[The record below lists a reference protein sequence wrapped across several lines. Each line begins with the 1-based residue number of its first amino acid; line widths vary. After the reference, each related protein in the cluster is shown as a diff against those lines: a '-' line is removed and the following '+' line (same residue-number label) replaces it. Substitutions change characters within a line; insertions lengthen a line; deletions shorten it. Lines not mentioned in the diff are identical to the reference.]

1 MYNSAMYY
9 LIANPTAGRGRTLR
23 ALPQVQAFF
32 AERSLPLT
40 TLLTESPGHATVL
53 ANALPDDATIL
64 SLGGDGTLCEIVRA
78 CIGNRRTVGVL
89 PGGTGNDFA
98 FALGLERYDLARGL
112 EVVSNGHIR
121 SVDIAEVNGIPFVN
135 ALGLGFPAEVAQAA
149 QRAPRFL
156 VGPGVYLYAI
166 FSVLSR
172 LKTPHVE
179 VVVDGQPFYGGP
191 ALLVS
196 VQNGPSTAGGF
207 LFAPQ
212 ADLDDGRLDVVVA
225 TDLSRWGT
233 VKLLPKV
240 LKGRHLGHTNVVMAK
255 AKQLSVRWSQPRPGH
270 MDGEVLPPESTFE
283 VRLRSAA
290 LRVLA
295 PH

>member
-1 MYNSAMYY
+1 MHY
-9 LIANPTAGRGRTLR
+9 LIANPTAGRGRALR

-40 TLLTESPGHATVL
+40 TLLTEAPGHATAL
-53 ANALPDDATIL
+53 AQALPADATIL

-78 CIGNRRTVGVL
+78 CIGNGRTVGVL

-98 FALGLERYDLARGL
+98 FALGLERYALARGL
-112 EVVSNGHIR
+112 EVVSNGHVR
-121 SVDIAEVNGIPFVN
+121 MVDIAEVNGLPFVN

-149 QRAPRFL
+149 LRAPRFL

-172 LKTPHVE
+172 LKTPHVQ
-179 VVVDGQPFYGGP
+179 VTVDGQPFYDGP

-212 ADLDDGRLDVVVA
+212 ANLDDGRLDVVIA

-240 LKGRHLGHTNVVMAK
+240 MKGRHLGHTQVMLAK

-270 MDGEVLPPESTFE
+270 MDGELLPPESAFE
-283 VRLRSAA
+283 ICLRSAA

-295 PH
+295 PN

>member
-1 MYNSAMYY
+1 MHY
-9 LIANPTAGRGRTLR
+9 LIANPTAGRGRALR
-23 ALPQVQAFF
+23 ALPHVKAFF

-40 TLLTESPGHATVL
+40 TLLTEAPGHATAL
-53 ANALPDDATIL
+53 AQALPDDATIV

-78 CIGNRRTVGVL
+78 CIGNGRIVGVL

-98 FALGLERYDLARGL
+98 FALGLERYALARGL
-112 EVVSNGHIR
+112 EVVSQGHVR
-121 SVDIAEVNGIPFVN
+121 SVDIAEVNGTPFVN

-149 QRAPRFL
+149 LRAPRFL
-156 VGPGVYLYAI
+156 AGPGVYLYAI

-179 VVVDGQPFYGGP
+179 VTVDGQPFYTGP

-207 LFAPQ
+207 LFAPE
-212 ADLDDGRLDVVVA
+212 ANLDDGHLDVVIA
-225 TDLSRWGT
+225 TNLSRWGT

-240 LKGRHLGHTNVVMAK
+240 LKGLHLGHGNVMMAR
-255 AKQLSVRWSQPRPGH
+255 ATQVSVRWSQPRPGH
-270 MDGEVLPPESTFE
+270 MDGELLSPDSAFE
-283 VRLRSAA
+283 IRLRPAA

-295 PH
+295 PN